1 MEAETDP
8 RRKQEAEIASN
19 QKITNPLISRDHDK
33 DNSNELL
40 KNRSQDMAFLDI
52 ENRKKETMEEQKKAA
67 QDSLKNLL
75 LLVNGDLKEQPSKK
89 KDESDFRKKL
99 DAIGEEIIDN
109 QKSRISSIHGEE
121 EEGDVAFSSAD

>member
-52 ENRKKETMEEQKKAA
+52 ENRKKETM
-67 QDSLKNLL
+67 
-75 LLVNGDLKEQPSKK
+75 KE
-89 KDESDFRKKL
+89 
-99 DAIGEEIIDN
+99 
-109 QKSRISSIHGEE
+109 
-121 EEGDVAFSSAD
+121 

>member
-1 MEAETDP
+1 M
-8 RRKQEAEIASN
+8 
-19 QKITNPLISRDHDK
+19 LI
-33 DNSNELL
+33 
-40 KNRSQDMAFLDI
+40 
-52 ENRKKETMEEQKKAA
+52 
-67 QDSLKNLL
+67 
-75 LLVNGDLKEQPSKK
+75 NGDLKEQPSKK

>member
-52 ENRKKETMEEQKKAA
+52 ENRKKETTKEQKKAA
-67 QDSLKNLL
+67 
-75 LLVNGDLKEQPSKK
+75 
-89 KDESDFRKKL
+89 
-99 DAIGEEIIDN
+99 
-109 QKSRISSIHGEE
+109 
-121 EEGDVAFSSAD
+121 